1 MWLMTRLAIIFYVTI
16 IWITSIA
23 VTLFVL
29 HSPLLS
35 FDVVNRFLNLVYN
48 DDHIRAIVLGITC
61 VIVIISF
68 VLENIIYGRRRKER
82 TIAFD
87 NPAGQVSVS
96 LSALEDLVKA
106 LNVQITEIK
115 EIRPVIMANKKGLDI
130 TIKLVLRQEANIPD
144 LTARLQ
150 DLVRRKIEDAVG
162 MEGRLRIRIHVI
174 KMALEERKGRK
185 AVQIHEPHVP
195 FHGYRA

>member
-1 MWLMTRLAIIFYVTI
+1 MWLMTRLAIVFYVTI

-23 VTLFVL
+23 AMLFVL
-29 HSPLLS
+29 HVLDL
-35 FDVVNRFLNLVYN
+35 DTVQRFLNLVYN
-48 DDHIRAIVLGITC
+48 DFHAGAAVFGVTC
-61 VIVIISF
+61 GIVIMSF
-68 VLENIIYGRRRKER
+68 VLENLIYGRRRKER

-87 NPAGQVSVS
+87 NPAGPVSVS

-106 LNVQITEIK
+106 LNAQVPEIK

-150 DLVRRKIEDAVG
+150 DLVRRKIEDAIG
-162 MEGRLRIRIHVI
+162 MEGRIRIRIHVI
-174 KMALEERKGRK
+174 KIALEEHKGK
-185 AVQIHEPHVP
+185 KVLLVEPHVP
-195 FHGYRA
+195 FRG